1 MLRAD
6 AHLGD
11 ILVAEVVNGVLV
23 GEHHTTNRL
32 VAFVRGVGFGV
43 SKNCRRGVA
52 EQLDASRALGLSK
65 FVRPLSA
72 GSG

>member
-1 MLRAD
+1 VLVKTDRVVSWSAELD

-11 ILVAEVVNGVLV
+11 IL
-23 GEHHTTNRL
+23 
-32 VAFVRGVGFGV
+32 
-43 SKNCRRGVA
+43 VA

>member
-32 VAFVRGVGFGV
+32 VTRISPFSCF
-43 SKNCRRGVA
+43 
-52 EQLDASRALGLSK
+52 LSN
-65 FVRPLSA
+65 V
-72 GSG
+72 

>member
-43 SKNCRRGVA
+43 SKNCRRGWPN
-52 EQLDASRALGLSK
+52 SWTPRARWACPHLYA
-65 FVRPLSA
+65 FSA